1 MLWCQRVACLIMQE
15 LNWLPR
21 MVLALTVKEP
31 SKKGPKFAGPAAAVL
46 HLYPRFHLDLA
57 SRLGTYPLHQVWLPP
72 SDRHHASPVVL
83 HGTLKP
89 GVNIAGEH
97 LGGFQRRCL
106 LVTPRPCRSAP

>member
-1 MLWCQRVACLIMQE
+1 MLWCQHVACLISQE

-57 SRLGTYPLHQVWLPP
+57 SRLGTYPLHQVWIP
-72 SDRHHASPVVL
+72 HASNLASCIPCSAAC
-83 HGTLKP
+83 HP
-89 GVNIAGEH
+89 QACS
-97 LGGFQRRCL
+97 QCRC
-106 LVTPRPCRSAP
+106 